1 MSPKESNLPQDWY
14 KKAKKD
20 MKRVR
25 ILLEAEDIEGA
36 GFHLRQAA
44 EKAIKGFLLGKG
56 WKLKRSHDLEDLLNS
71 AIEYDSNLEKFREA
85 LQFTTEFYIEDRY
98 PYFGSDVPSKDEF
111 EVYKKKVFEL
121 LSLLMGINNS

>member
-1 MSPKESNLPQDWY
+1 MSPKESKLPQDWY
-14 KKAKKD
+14 EKAKKD
-20 MKRVR
+20 IKRVK

-36 GFHLRQAA
+36 GFHLQQAA

-71 AIEYDSNLEKFREA
+71 AIEYDPNLERFREA

-98 PYFGSDVPSKDEF
+98 PYFGSNVPSKEEF
-111 EVYKKKVFEL
+111 AAYAL
-121 LSLLMGINNS
+121 PIASLHSLKTL